1 MSYSYFGKGTIYF
14 ALVDPVEANV
24 TIKARGNYSALET
37 KDIVE
42 EVEKRFLQISG
53 LR

>member
-1 MSYSYFGKGTIYF
+1 MSYAYFGKGTIYF

-37 KDIVE
+37 KEIVQQVE
-42 EVEKRFLQISG
+42 ESS
-53 LR
+53 